1 MADQSEAQSP
11 DTAHSLHE
19 PTAIVS
25 TEATPS
31 AIVPTETSSEKV
43 GGFPLW
49 SSIADGLSGWKLLP
63 PIQWAVETLTAWF
76 SVSEAQVAEILE
88 QVRSALPTTEALMV
102 GKPQAGKSSIVRG
115 LTGVSAE
122 IVGQGFRPHTQ
133 HTQRYSYPTNDLPLL
148 VFTDTVGLGDV
159 TKETGAIAQELIGE
173 LQQDENRRA
182 RVLILTTKITD
193 FATDTLRQI
202 VDQIRQQHPEVPC
215 LLVVTCLHE
224 VYPAGM
230 GDHPAYP
237 PEVDAVD
244 RAFAAIQRSFAGLY
258 DQAVMID
265 FTLEED
271 GFTPTFYGLER
282 FINVLADLL
291 PEAEAR
297 AIHQL
302 LDGDAGQQLGN
313 LYRDAGRRYILPF
326 AIMAA
331 TLAAVPL
338 PFATMPV
345 LTAVQVSLVS
355 LLGQLYGQTLSP
367 SQAGGVV
374 SAIGGGFLAQ
384 AIGRELIKFIPGFGS
399 VIAASWAA
407 AYTWALGEAA
417 CVYFGDLMGGKKPD
431 PKRIQATMKESFEA
445 AKERFRGIKN

>member
-1 MADQSEAQSP
+1 MSEPSEVQPSDVSHKP
-11 DTAHSLHE
+11 HE
-19 PTAIVS
+19 ETAIVS
-25 TEATPS
+25 VEPTSENIDRKSSALEAWGTLN
-31 AIVPTETSSEKV
+31 EQL
-43 GGFPLW
+43 G
-49 SSIADGLSGWKLLP
+49 GWKRFAP
-63 PIQWAVETLTAWF
+63 VQWLTTTLTSWF
-76 SVSEAQVAEILE
+76 SVSEAEVVEILE
-88 QVRSALPTTEALMV
+88 QVRSELPTTEALMV

-148 VFTDTVGLGDV
+148 IFTDTVGLGDV
-159 TKETGAIAQELIGE
+159 SQETGAIVQELVSE
-173 LQQDENRRA
+173 LQPDENRRA
-182 RVLILTTKITD
+182 RVLILTVKIND

-202 VDQIRQQHPEVPC
+202 ASQLRKQHPEVPC
-215 LLVVTCLHE
+215 LLAVTSLHE
-224 VYPAGM
+224 LYPAALS
-230 GDHPAYP
+230 DHPAYP
-237 PEVDAVD
+237 PDVEAVS
-244 RAFAAIQRSFAGLY
+244 RAFTAVQESFKGLY
-258 DQAVMID
+258 DRAVMID

-271 GFTPTFYGLER
+271 EFNPTFYGLEPLV
-282 FINVLADLL
+282 NALADLL

-297 AIHQL
+297 TMHQL
-302 LDGDAGQQLGN
+302 LNDGAGEQLGN

-345 LTAVQVSLVS
+345 LTALQVSLVG

-399 VIAASWAA
+399 VIAASWAG

-431 PKRIQATMKESFEA
+431 PRRIQQAMNESFTA
-445 AKERFRGIKN
+445 AKERFKQKS